1 MLSDKYQQYLTQEAI
16 AQDESKISVYKEGG
30 LDQYNTTPIF
40 EKNQQPV
47 EGGGFDQEEF
57 NNNFEF
63 KDTADEMVNV
73 LKEFT
78 IRDVENKNIEIY
90 KDDEE
95 SKIRIYDQEYDQEE
109 AYI

>member
-16 AQDESKISVYKEGG
+16 AHDESKISVYKEGG
-30 LDQYNTTPIF
+30 LNEYNTTPIF
-40 EKNQQPV
+40 EKNKQPI
-47 EGGGFDQEEF
+47 ENGQEEF

-95 SKIRIYDQEYDQEE
+95 SKIRIYDEEYDQEE
-109 AYI
+109 AYV

>member
-1 MLSDKYQQYLTQEAI
+1 
-16 AQDESKISVYKEGG
+16 
-30 LDQYNTTPIF
+30 
-40 EKNQQPV
+40 
-47 EGGGFDQEEF
+47 
-57 NNNFEF
+57 
-63 KDTADEMVNV
+63 MVNV

-109 AYI
+109 VFI